1 MTSPRWRL
9 LPPAPPSAVERLSA
23 SLKVHPR
30 LAAVLWARG
39 LREDAADQLDPP
51 FVLSDIP
58 HLHPAAERLVEAVER
73 GHRIRIHGDYDADG
87 ISGTAV
93 LQLGLSAL
101 GAQVE
106 AFLPHRLREGYGV
119 HPDRVEEHAA
129 ACDLFL
135 TVDCGIS
142 NLSEIERLQSAG
154 VEVIVSDH
162 HAPGQRL
169 PDCLVVHPATSPQA
183 RPGRAELTGAGV
195 AYHLLWAVHQR
206 MGVAMEETERH
217 LDLAT
222 IGTVADVAVLLGEN
236 RALVKRGLQRMADSE
251 WAGMRAMRK
260 LSRLQSAPTARDV
273 AFLLAPRFN
282 AAGRLGEAELG
293 LELMTTASERR
304 ALELA
309 TLLDQFNRQRGEIQA
324 AMLESALGKVDPSA
338 PAIVVEDPAWHK
350 GVMGI
355 VASHLLERFH
365 KPVFIAAQGAGSVR
379 SVPGISAVGALA
391 AASEHLGRWGG
402 HAAAAGFGLD
412 MARFPDFRSAIYD
425 YVEAQPPA
433 APSVVVDALLGLD
446 EADLDLFRA
455 QAQLEPYGQ
464 GHLAPRF
471 LLHGR
476 LQQARAVGS
485 GGAHLQLHLS
495 DGDRVRKKG
504 VAFKKGDLLERL
516 PPGGDVD
523 AAVQLALNDFNGSKN
538 VEFQADGLRPGERLG
553 LGDETGEVAPGR
565 LRLRRTKA
573 ATALRVD
580 PGADDP
586 LADLRE
592 ALRNA
597 EDVLDLHLSDDD
609 LAALEAEADAWP
621 TVTDMRTAWVARA
634 QLKPLRYAEPL
645 AGRVEAVLQELGAYD
660 ERGRVKLGRKVE
672 PYDSPTLRAGLVR
685 RYLLRTL
692 AQAYLRLDDAGFS
705 AAVVR
710 LAELHEEDAA

>member
-51 FVLSDIP
+51 FAISDIP
-58 HLHPAAERLVEAVER
+58 HLGPAAERLVDAVQR

-93 LQLGLSAL
+93 LLLGLSAL

-106 AFLPHRLREGYGV
+106 AFLPHRLKEGYGV

-142 NLSEIERLQSAG
+142 NLSEIKRLQMAG

-183 RPGRAELTGAGV
+183 RQGRAELTGAGV

-206 MGVAMEETERH
+206 MGVPLEETERH

-236 RALVKRGLQRMADSE
+236 RALVKRGLLRMADSE
-251 WAGMRAMRK
+251 WAGMRAMKK
-260 LSRLQSAPTARDV
+260 LSRLRDAPTARDV

-324 AMLESALGKVDPSA
+324 AMLESALGKVDPLA
-338 PAIVVEDPAWHK
+338 PAIVVEDPGWHK

-391 AASEHLGRWGG
+391 AAAEHLGRWGG

-412 MARFPDFRSAIYD
+412 MDRFPDFRRAIYD
-425 YVEAQPPA
+425 YVETQPVVV
-433 APSVVVDALLGLD
+433 PSVVVDALLGLD

-455 QAQLEPYGQ
+455 QAHLEPYGH

-504 VAFKKGDLLERL
+504 VAFKKGDLLKQL
-516 PPGGDVD
+516 PLGGEVD
-523 AAVQLALNDFNGSKN
+523 AAVLLALNDFNGSKT
-538 VEFQADGLRPGERLG
+538 VEFQADGLRRAEPLG
-553 LGDETGEVAPGR
+553 LGDESGEVTHGR
-565 LRLRRTKA
+565 LRLRRSEA
-573 ATALRVD
+573 PHALRID
-580 PGADDP
+580 PTAEDP
-586 LADLRE
+586 LAEVRE
-592 ALRNA
+592 AMRGA
-597 EDVLDLHLSDDD
+597 TDVLDIHMSDAD
-609 LAALEAEADAWP
+609 LAELEAEADAWP
-621 TVTDMRTAWVARA
+621 TVADVRTAWVARA
-634 QLKPLRYAEPL
+634 QLKVLRYAEPL
-645 AGRVEAVLQELGAYD
+645 AGRIETVLQELGAYD

-672 PYDSPTLRAGLVR
+672 PYDSATLRAGLVR

-705 AAVVR
+705 TTVVR
-710 LAELHEEDAA
+710 LAELDEEDVA